1 MSVIEDMRSALQ
13 DFVAPQLRELKAE
26 IAGLRGEV
34 KSEIA
39 ALRSE
44 MKARFDHLEIL
55 LGLDA
60 RLTRLET
67 MAAKPPDK
75 Q

>member
-1 MSVIEDMRSALQ
+1 MSVIEDVRSALQ
-13 DFVAPQLRELKAE
+13 DFLAPQLRELKAE
-26 IAGLRGEV
+26 IAALRGE
-34 KSEIA
+34 
-39 ALRSE
+39 
-44 MKARFDHLEIL
+44 MKTRFDHLEIM

-67 MAAKPPDK
+67 LASKPRDK